1 MSEEQKFSGGIA
13 YGYHGCPEQADDLF
27 LAIVNTLTAGESV
40 IIRGPFRVGKTK
52 LLGKLAAHF
61 KSRIPFLSRTDWA
74 LDLPPDGLVFVDEA
88 FPLPPGF
95 WLALGKQQVCAVLPD
110 SAPIPPMF
118 RGIYFRLDAYLPRKN
133 PSPERSALAT
143 QLIIAQIG
151 EVAKADPTVRAI
163 AIRHADLPVLDL
175 TACLADMVKAL
186 VKEKTIAV
194 ESKGLF

>member
-27 LAIVNTLTAGESV
+27 LTIVNALSARESV

-52 LLGKLAAHF
+52 LLGRLAAHF
-61 KSRIPFLSRTDWA
+61 KSRILFLSRTDWA

-133 PSPERSALAT
+133 PSPERSALAP
-143 QLIIAQIG
+143 QQIIA